1 MSGGGAGSYAR
12 GGEAG
17 AQGGEGGVAGM
28 EGGRTKEGSKVSSD
42 GIGREGTK
50 EFGIEVDIFG
60 RFVGKFGG
68 VVIVP

>member
-1 MSGGGAGSYAR
+1 
-12 GGEAG
+12 
-17 AQGGEGGVAGM
+17 M